1 MTVCTS
7 QGFRSDMMGTPDVLS
22 TTYAETVTTPTMTG
36 WFPKCSPTP
45 TSWNRNPC
53 WAWSTWAAARML
65 THRSTPASLGLR
77 KGSPHVQDGSRSA
90 DRISG
95 RRPRP
100 GIRPAPPG
108 RPEIRWRG
116 RDFRR
121 VEWPVLDSRASLA
134 DELGLDA
141 RRASLVV
148 PGDVEARSFYFTRAI
163 TTATPPAAVLAM
175 AHADWP
181 GSRRLLQ

>member
-1 MTVCTS
+1 
-7 QGFRSDMMGTPDVLS
+7 MMGTPDVLS
-22 TTYAETVTTPTMTG
+22 TTYA
-36 WFPKCSPTP
+36 
-45 TSWNRNPC
+45 
-53 WAWSTWAAARML
+53 A
-65 THRSTPASLGLR
+65 
-77 KGSPHVQDGSRSA
+77 PHVQDGSRSA

-100 GIRPAPPG
+100 GIRPTPPG

-116 RDFRR
+116 SDFRR

-134 DELGLDA
+134 DELGVDA
-141 RRASLVV
+141 RRASLVL
-148 PGDVEARSFYFTRAI
+148 PGDVEAPSFYFTRAI